1 VKHQTTQLIR
11 LYFYICADKNSDL
24 FDVCQRFSPNNH
36 PKFTDEE
43 LISCYLF
50 ALAQGFSD
58 SVKRAYEFIRD
69 YWGDWFP
76 HLPSYQ
82 AFNHRLNRLADY
94 WQALISRLLLPVAS
108 SVASKAVFIMD
119 SCPII
124 LCQGYRKCRTAWVNK
139 GYCASKKKYYYGVKF
154 HALARKQTGLPLP
167 LLMGFTDANVHDL
180 TAVKQKLI
188 DYQGLTGAT
197 LLADKAYIDRDLEQQ
212 LENKGCTLITPEK
225 HFRGTPEN
233 IKQFD
238 NASHQQ
244 FNTYLAS
251 NRQAIES
258 LFSWLA
264 QNRNFQNAS
273 KVRSPKGLI
282 VHLFAKLASAICRW
296 MGIPNP

>member
-11 LYFYICADKNSDL
+11 FYFYICDDKNSDL
-24 FDVCQRFSPNNH
+24 LAECTRFSPNNC

-43 LISCYLF
+43 LVTCYLF
-50 ALAQGFSD
+50 ALGQGFSD
-58 SVKRAYEFIRD
+58 SVKRAYAFIRD

-76 HLPSYQ
+76 NLPSYQ

-94 WQALISRLLLPVAS
+94 WQALIGRLLTPVA
-108 SVASKAVFIMD
+108 KALSHQTVLVID

-124 LCQGYRKCRTAWVNK
+124 LCQGYRKSRTSWLVK

-154 HALARKQTGLPLP
+154 HALALKQAGLPLP
-167 LLMGFTDANVHDL
+167 LLVGFTDAKVHDL
-180 TAVKQKLI
+180 MAVKQNLLDNQILKGTTI
-188 DYQGLTGAT
+188 
-197 LLADKAYIDRDLEQQ
+197 LADKAYIDRDLEQQ
-212 LENKGCTLITPEK
+212 LKKMECTLITPEK

-238 NASHQQ
+238 KASHQQ
-244 FNTYLAS
+244 FNTFLAS
-251 NRQAIES
+251 NRQTIES

-273 KVRSPKGLI
+273 KVRSEKGLI
-282 VHLFAKLASAICRW
+282 VHLFAKLASAICHW
-296 MGIPNP
+296 CGFSNP